1 MVGSKPQKTINLED
15 LIKRVRVALILIPIG
30 LAANIL
36 GGWVYCL
43 LVALLI
49 GVSAHE
55 YTLLYKASGLQPAV
69 VISVGAAVLL
79 AIGQN
84 LDRFALTA
92 LIFTAS
98 LMVSVVHHLLEYE
111 RGRDQAATDFA
122 VTISAVIY
130 IGWLGSFFVSLRNL
144 SDGFWWVMV
153 VLPAVWLAD
162 TAAYIFGKRYGRHKL
177 TQRLSPNKTWEGYL
191 AGILVAVPGTALL
204 TMLWQLLGAGENIS
218 PWMGALLG
226 GVLAALTIF
235 GDLAESMIKRQAGAK
250 DSSQLLPGHGGVF
263 DRIDSWLWAG
273 AIGYY
278 LIMLVFY

>member
-15 LIKRVRVALILIPIG
+15 LIKRVRVALVLIPVG

-43 LVALLI
+43 LVALKI
-49 GVSAHE
+49 GVAAYE
-55 YTLLYKASGLQPAV
+55 YALLYKASGLRPAV
-69 VISVGAAVLL
+69 VLSVGAAVLIV
-79 AIGQN
+79 IGQSFN
-84 LDRFALTA
+84 RFELTA

-98 LMVSVVHHLLEYE
+98 LMISVVYHLFEYE

-122 VTISAVIY
+122 VTISAVVY
-130 IGWLGSFFVSLRNL
+130 VGWLGSYFVSLRNL
-144 SDGFWWVMV
+144 PDGFWWMMI

-162 TAAYIFGKRYGRHKL
+162 TAAYIFGKRFGKHKM
-177 TQRLSPNKTWEGYL
+177 TRRLSPNKTWEGYL
-191 AGILVAVPGTALL
+191 AGILVAAPGTALL
-204 TMLWQLLGAGENIS
+204 ALLWQLLGAGESIS
-218 PWMGALLG
+218 PWRGALLG
-226 GVLAALTIF
+226 GVLALLAIF
-235 GDLAESMIKRQAGAK
+235 GDLGESMIKRQASAK
-250 DSSQLLPGHGGVF
+250 DSGQILPGHGGVF

>member
-15 LIKRVRVALILIPIG
+15 LIKRVRVALVLIPVG

-43 LVALLI
+43 LVALII
-49 GVSAHE
+49 GVAAYE
-55 YTLLYKASGLQPAV
+55 YALLYKASGLRPAV
-69 VISVGAAVLL
+69 VLSVGAAVLIV
-79 AIGQN
+79 IGQSFN
-84 LDRFALTA
+84 RFELTA

-98 LMVSVVHHLLEYE
+98 LMISVVYHLFEYE

-122 VTISAVIY
+122 VTISAVVY
-130 IGWLGSFFVSLRNL
+130 VGWLGSYFVSLRNL
-144 SDGFWWVMV
+144 PDGFWWMMI

-162 TAAYIFGKRYGRHKL
+162 TAAYIFGKRFGKHKM
-177 TQRLSPNKTWEGYL
+177 TRRLSPNKTWEGYL
-191 AGILVAVPGTALL
+191 AGILVAAPGTALL
-204 TMLWQLLGAGENIS
+204 ALLWQFLGAGEGIS
-218 PWMGALLG
+218 PWRGALLG
-226 GVLAALTIF
+226 GVLALLAIF
-235 GDLAESMIKRQAGAK
+235 GDLGESMIKRQASAK
-250 DSSQLLPGHGGVF
+250 DSGQILPGHGGVF